1 MMVEKWSKSGRKVTE
16 RIDNFNIIA
25 EKLLDISKTSANNV
39 LNEML
44 KNKVIKLDGSGKNT
58 YYILK

>member
-1 MMVEKWSKSGRKVTE
+1 MTE

-25 EKLLDISKTSANNV
+25 EKLLDISKTRANNV

>member
-16 RIDNFNIIA
+16 RIDNFNIIV
-25 EKLLDISKTSANNV
+25 EKLLDISNTRAKNILNSMIDNKIIKT
-39 LNEML
+39 
-44 KNKVIKLDGSGKNT
+44 IGSGKNT